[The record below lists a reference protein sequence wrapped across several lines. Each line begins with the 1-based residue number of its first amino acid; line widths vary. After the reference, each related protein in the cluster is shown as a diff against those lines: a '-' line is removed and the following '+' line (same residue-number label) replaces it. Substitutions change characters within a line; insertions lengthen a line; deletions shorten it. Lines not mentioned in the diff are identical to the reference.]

1 MMLKEVD
8 FIRTLLKRVPH
19 RETPQGPGDDAA
31 LLSTEQRVLGA
42 DALVEGVH
50 FLRSH
55 PPEWLGWKALA
66 VNLSDISAMGVEPEA
81 FAFTVALPQETP
93 PTWWERFA
101 DGMGEY
107 ARLTHTHLVGG
118 DVVRSPGPIFLSIS
132 AWGSTRTN
140 DALLERTKVEAGD
153 ILFIKGSIGSSNCGL
168 NRWMAMAAEGF
179 WEGSL
184 PDVSEDVLAHLRPS
198 PPVWAGAKALSLGAR
213 AGIDLSDGLS
223 TDLGHMARAS
233 TVGIVVDLDR
243 LPLTEAAREL
253 NDHELVSAGED
264 YALAIF
270 APSRLT
276 HEFEALGFVP
286 VGRAVEGQ
294 PQVRF
299 QRNGH
304 PLNLRT
310 MPFEHF
316 DN

>member
-1 MMLKEVD
+1 MLQEVD
-8 FIRTLLKRVPH
+8 FIRTLLTRVPH
-19 RETPQGPGDDAA
+19 RETPGGPGDDAA
-31 LLSTEQRVLGA
+31 LLSAERRVLGA

-50 FLRSH
+50 FFRSH

-66 VNLSDISAMGVEPEA
+66 VNLSDVSAMGVEPEA
-81 FAFTVALPQETP
+81 FAFTVALPQGTP

-107 ARLTHTHLVGG
+107 ARLTQTHLVGG

-132 AWGSTRTN
+132 AWGTTDTKGS
-140 DALLERTKVEAGD
+140 LLERTKVEAD
-153 ILFIKGSIGSSNCGL
+153 DTLLIKGSIGSSACGL
-168 NRWMAMAAEGF
+168 NRWKLMASDDF
-179 WEGSL
+179 WQGDL
-184 PDVSEDVLAHLRPS
+184 PEVSEDVLAHLKPS
-198 PPVWAGAKALSLGAR
+198 PPVWSGGQALRLGAR

-233 TVGIVVDLDR
+233 TVGITVDLEH
-243 LPLTEAAREL
+243 LSLTEGARAL
-253 NDHELVSAGED
+253 SDQELVSAGED
-264 YALAIF
+264 YALAVF

-276 HEFEALGFVP
+276 HEFEALGFRA